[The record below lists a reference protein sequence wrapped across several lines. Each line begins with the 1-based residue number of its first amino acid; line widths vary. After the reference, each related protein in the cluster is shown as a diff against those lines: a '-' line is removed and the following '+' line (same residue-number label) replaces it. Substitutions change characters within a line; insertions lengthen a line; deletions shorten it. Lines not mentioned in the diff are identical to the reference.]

1 MFMCSFKQVA
11 KQAAGKF
18 GDSSISRAS
27 AKASRAFEVSSHNV
41 GIGSDLK
48 GIALFHFKG
57 YQSILGPFGT
67 KSVPCG
73 FVCEMRDYPNRL
85 ER

>member
-27 AKASRAFEVSSHNV
+27 AK
-41 GIGSDLK
+41 GIT
-48 GIALFHFKG
+48 
-57 YQSILGPFGT
+57 SI
-67 KSVPCG
+67 
-73 FVCEMRDYPNRL
+73 
-85 ER
+85 